1 MTQVTKQWLAAKVAV
16 NPSLVIGRALV
27 AIFRN
32 QTEAEKTHNV
42 TRLQNGIGFTQAD
55 ARIGCL
61 GAKYF
66 LKYGRLEDWQ
76 LKIWNGLNRKGEI
89 RILKYAG
96 QLNQIA
102 KVKQQSGRM
111 TGFQPAQ
118 QIPKDSGQKIIAD
131 SLTFIMS

>member
-1 MTQVTKQWLAAKVAV
+1 MTQVTKQWLAAKIAV

-32 QTEAEKTHNV
+32 QVAEERTGNV
-42 TRLQNGIGFTQAD
+42 TKFQNGIGFTQAD
-55 ARIGCL
+55 ARVGSL
-61 GAKYF
+61 GAKIF
-66 LKYGRLEDWQ
+66 MRDGVLPDWQ
-76 LKIWNGLNRKGEI
+76 LKIWNGLNSRGEL

-111 TGFQPAQ
+111 TGFQPNQ